1 MSSSPTTIA
10 EQPAMP
16 SRTDAQL
23 FVVARKRK
31 VVLCLLLVLVTLGFY
46 NSVVQNRFTTLD
58 DEVYILHNSHV
69 RAGLTWNTVAYAFTT
84 FDTGNW
90 HPLAWMSHA
99 LDCQLFKLN
108 PAGHHYVS
116 LLLHVLNAILLFLLL
131 EAATGLTWPSL
142 MVAALFALHPVNV
155 QSVAWAAER
164 KNVLSMTFFLL
175 TMHAYGW
182 YVRRVSVKRYAAV
195 AALFALGL
203 MAKPEIITL
212 PCVLLLWDYWP
223 LQRMNGQGRAED
235 STGAQSQRSFSFLVL
250 EKLPLLLLSLG
261 SALVTVMAAR
271 ASDAGRNGLTRARIG
286 NALVSYIRYLGKAFW
301 PTKLAVMYPY
311 HGHSIPAWAILSSA
325 AALLFVT
332 GAVLHFRSHRYL
344 VVGWFWFLG
353 TLVPV
358 IGIVEVGMQAMADRY
373 AYLPFI
379 GLFIAVIWGVAEIAR
394 WRKIPPIWLAAPSI
408 LILAILGML
417 TRRQIPYWHDGETMW
432 RHTISV
438 TGRNTVAHAEL
449 GYTLAEEGRAEEAI
463 AEYKTVEAMHG
474 YGAPALVQVGSFAQS
489 HGHLQDAFRQ
499 YKESL
504 ELSADANERSEACA
518 HMGSAFL
525 QMGDI
530 PNAKLGYS
538 YALQQNPKNTFALM
552 GSGLLAEREGD
563 FAAAIVQ
570 LDLALK
576 VHPTDVGYLLL
587 AQALRRAGHLPEAD
601 KAEQYAQQNTSDLNQ
616 ARQSAAEALASAGLK
631 PE

>member
-1 MSSSPTTIA
+1 MSSSPTTVA
-10 EQPAMP
+10 QQPAIA
-16 SRTDAQL
+16 SGTEGHL

-46 NSVVQNRFTTLD
+46 NSIAQNRFTTLD
-58 DEVYILHNSHV
+58 DEVYILHNPHV
-69 RAGLTWNTVAYAFTT
+69 RAGLTRNTFTYAFTT

-90 HPLAWMSHA
+90 HPLTWMSHA
-99 LDCQLFKLN
+99 LDCQLFNLN
-108 PAGHHYVS
+108 PAGHHYVN
-116 LLLHVLNAILLFLLL
+116 LLLHALNAMLLFLLL
-131 EAATGLTWPSL
+131 EVATGLTWPSL

-155 QSVAWAAER
+155 ESVAWAAER

-175 TMHAYGW
+175 AMHAYGW

-223 LQRMNGQGRAED
+223 LQRMNGQRRPED
-235 STGAQSQRSFSFLVL
+235 FTGAHSQRSFSFLVL
-250 EKLPLLLLSLG
+250 EKLPLLLLALC
-261 SALVTVMAAR
+261 SAVVTVAAER
-271 ASDAGRNGLTRARIG
+271 STDTVRSGFTVARIG
-286 NALVSYIRYLGKAFW
+286 NALVAYMRYLGKAFW
-301 PTKLAVMYPY
+301 PAKLAVMYPY

-332 GAVLHFRSHRYL
+332 AVVLHFRSHRYL

-358 IGIVEVGMQAMADRY
+358 IGVIEVGMQAMADRY

-379 GLFIAVIWGVAEIAR
+379 GLFIAVVWGVAETAR
-394 WRKIPPIWLAAPSI
+394 WRKIPAVWLAAPGV
-408 LILAILGML
+408 LILGALGML
-417 TRRQIPYWHDGETMW
+417 TRHQIPYWYDGETMW

-438 TGRNTVAHAEL
+438 TGRNTVAHDEL

-463 AEYKTVEAMHG
+463 AEHNTVEAMHG
-474 YGAPALVQVGSFAQS
+474 YGAPALIQVGTFAQN
-489 HGHLQDAFRQ
+489 HGHLQDALRQ

-504 ELSADANERSEACA
+504 EVSADAHERSEAYA
-518 HMGSAFL
+518 HMGAAFV

-530 PNAKLGYS
+530 PNAKLGYG
-538 YALQQNPKNTFALM
+538 YALQQNPKNTFALI
-552 GSGLLAEREGD
+552 GSGLLAERESD
-563 FAAAIVQ
+563 FTVAVVQ
-570 LDLALK
+570 LDRALK
-576 VHPTDVGYLLL
+576 VQPTDVGYLLL
-587 AQALRRAGHLPEAD
+587 AQALRRTGRLPEAD
-601 KAEQYAQQNTSDLNQ
+601 EAEKYAQQHSSDLNQ
-616 ARQSAAEALASAGLK
+616 ARQSAAQALKSAGLN